1 MSLFFLNLLEV
12 RNIMSTKTAPKATAT
27 ETKSVEATTTEAVSV
42 DSINMLPVEQLA
54 EIIAEQSGGDAKDPK
69 IVAFAKKLQES
80 AAQTSDIKS
89 MFETLQKEGLKVT
102 VSIDAESL
110 EAAGIKVTST
120 KTNWWGIA
128 KWVGGGFATA
138 LIVYGTYRLYVS
150 YSAGKA
156 AKAANA
162 NNGTI
167 QL

>member
-12 RNIMSTKTAPKATAT
+12 SNIMSVKTTTPT
-27 ETKSVEATTTEAVSV
+27 EAKVEVTTEAVSV
-42 DSINMLPVEQLA
+42 ENINMLPVEQLA

-69 IVAFAKKLQES
+69 ILAFAKKLQES
-80 AAQTSDIKS
+80 AAQTSDVKS

-102 VSIDAESL
+102 VSIDAKSL

-120 KTNWWGIA
+120 KTDWWGIA

-156 AKAANA
+156 AKAVNA

>member
-12 RNIMSTKTAPKATAT
+12 RNIMSTKTQAAQKPAATT
-27 ETKSVEATTTEAVSV
+27 VEVTTTETVSV
-42 DSINMLPVEQLA
+42 DSINLLPVEHLA
-54 EIIAEQSGGDAKDPK
+54 SIIAEQSGGKADDPK
-69 IVAFAKKLQES
+69 ILAFAKKLQES
-80 AAQTSDIKS
+80 ANNTTTIAE

-102 VSIDAESL
+102 VSLDEKSL

-120 KTNWWGIA
+120 KTDWWGIA

>member
-12 RNIMSTKTAPKATAT
+12 RNIMSVKTTATPKATEA
-27 ETKSVEATTTEAVSV
+27 KVEVTTEAVSV
-42 DSINMLPVEQLA
+42 ENINMLPVNQLA

-89 MFETLQKEGLKVT
+89 MFETLQNAGLKVT
-102 VSIDAESL
+102 VSLDEKSL

-120 KTNWWGIA
+120 KTDWWGIA